1 MTGTVGL
8 SDPAAAV
15 RSPLRPAGPDRG
27 SQGQPEG
34 RGDESDQHEEETQ
47 QVLRQLLGRQRLV
60 ITQSGQ
66 WTMIASMYKDPSSL

>member
-34 RGDESDQHEEETQ
+34 RGDEPDQHEEEAP
-47 QVLRQLLGRQRLV
+47 QVL
-60 ITQSGQ
+60 
-66 WTMIASMYKDPSSL
+66 

>member
-8 SDPAAAV
+8 SDPTAAV

-60 ITQSGQ
+60 HLRDTV
-66 WTMIASMYKDPSSL
+66 L